1 MNASSAHHRHGK
13 NQKNKQS
20 LQNICFK
27 SSAEHHASKS
37 ALCQFYTRFK
47 VYPEDARH
55 QRQSPL
61 EVLLVDVCWDDNLD
75 VASL

>member
-1 MNASSAHHRHGK
+1 MLPPPTIGMARIRRISK
-13 NQKNKQS
+13 VCK
-20 LQNICFK
+20 IYV
-27 SSAEHHASKS
+27 SAEHHASKS

-47 VYPEDARH
+47 VYLENAWH
-55 QRQSPL
+55 QGQSPL